1 MGEPVQKPILYGGR
15 FAGLNREYSGEY
27 SFGAGGW
34 ETARLG
40 LRLGVNGVARLK
52 YGARARQSSSTSG
65 ARGLRVVFCAESPGS
80 TCGLPRCPIKLIL
93 VAVSSS

>member
-15 FAGLNREYSGEY
+15 FAGLNREYSGGIFREY

-40 LRLGVNGVARLK
+40 AGYDADGLRLDSA
-52 YGARARQSSSTSG
+52 
-65 ARGLRVVFCAESPGS
+65 
-80 TCGLPRCPIKLIL
+80 
-93 VAVSSS
+93 